1 MLMIL
6 WVFSNQI
13 NTSMKYCL
21 LIRKSLTLIV
31 VGCLAPFT
39 LGAESL
45 YVLLDKMKVKDGKIG
60 EYLEVEET
68 WSNYHKTLIRE
79 RQIESW
85 SVWRSSQQSYDFAT
99 LKVLKIEAED
109 TIDLDA
115 VLQDLYPEKRI
126 QNFQSK
132 HDVNASAVR
141 EIVETSL
148 WKIETDTKGDKGW
161 EKLLSISDSIAIKWD
176 AMTPRED
183 SENEY
188 LRIESGIFRDAHQLL
203 VNEKRSLSNWS
214 LLKLT
219 GVSGPE
225 KTAPYATVHLMDKN
239 KAPPSTPLMEAA
251 TKSGYREEMKMGE
264 LRDMRSNQLGLV
276 MGVSKAGY
284 SAYPLMDH
292 INEEEVVKATVLRQ
306 TNAGHDKD
314 LDTVLSSW
322 VSSPNPNALRNM
334 RGKNGNYSET
344 KGVWFIEN
352 RYRDWAKN
360 WGEDAGWY
368 VKMENEVLH
377 VGQSV
382 ASIIYDQ
389 LVFNGKDELMGKSKE
404 HRTLVKEDGQWK
416 IAFMT
421 VLGGIDGGN

>member
-1 MLMIL
+1 
-6 WVFSNQI
+6 
-13 NTSMKYCL
+13 MKYCL

-39 LGAESL
+39 LEAESL

-60 EYLEVEET
+60 EYLEAEEA

-85 SVWRSSQQSYDFAT
+85 SVWRSNQQSYDFAT

-115 VLQDLYPEKRI
+115 VLQDLYPQKRI
-126 QNFQSK
+126 QSFQSK

-148 WKIETDTKGDKGW
+148 WKIETDTKGGKGW

-214 LLKLT
+214 LLKLA

-239 KAPPSTPLMEAA
+239 EAPPSTPLMEAA
-251 TKSGYREEMKMGE
+251 TKSGYRDEMKMGE

-284 SAYPLMDH
+284 STYPLMDH

-334 RGKNGNYSET
+334 REEKRNLFGN
-344 KGVWFIEN
+344 
-352 RYRDWAKN
+352 
-360 WGEDAGWY
+360 
-368 VKMENEVLH
+368 
-377 VGQSV
+377 
-382 ASIIYDQ
+382 
-389 LVFNGKDELMGKSKE
+389 
-404 HRTLVKEDGQWK
+404 
-416 IAFMT
+416 
-421 VLGGIDGGN
+421 

>member
-1 MLMIL
+1 
-6 WVFSNQI
+6 
-13 NTSMKYCL
+13 MKYL
-21 LIRKSLTLIV
+21 PLNRKWVTLII
-31 VGCLAPFT
+31 VGCLSPFT
-39 LGAESL
+39 FGAESL
-45 YVLLDKMKVKDGKIG
+45 YVLLDKMRVKGGKIG
-60 EYLEVEET
+60 EYLGVEEA

-79 RQIESW
+79 QQIESW
-85 SVWRSSQQSYDFAT
+85 SVWRSHQQSYDYAT
-99 LKVLKIEAED
+99 LKILKIEAED
-109 TIDLDA
+109 TVDLDV
-115 VLQDLYPEKRI
+115 VLQKLYPQTRI

-132 HDVNASAVR
+132 HDVNANAVR
-141 EIVETSL
+141 EIIETSL
-148 WKIETDTKGDKGW
+148 WKLETATRGGKGW
-161 EKLLSISDSIAIKWD
+161 EKLLSLSDSVAIKWD

-183 SENEY
+183 TKDEY
-188 LRIESGIFRDAHQLL
+188 LRIESGIFRAAHQLL

-214 LLKLT
+214 LLKLAD
-219 GVSGPE
+219 VSGPE
-225 KTAPYATVHLMDKN
+225 KTAPYATVHLIDQN
-239 KAPPSTPLMEAA
+239 KAPPTTSLMEAA
-251 TKSGYREEMKMGE
+251 TKSGYRDEMKIGE
-264 LRDMRSNQLGLV
+264 LRNMRSNQLGLV

-284 SAYPLMDH
+284 STYPLMDQ

-344 KGVWFIEN
+344 KGVWSIAN

-360 WGEDAGWY
+360 WGEDTGSY

-382 ASIIYDQ
+382 SSIIYDQ
-389 LVFNGKDELMGKSKE
+389 LVFNGQDELMGKSKE
-404 HRTLVKEDGQWK
+404 LRTLVKEDGQWK

-421 VLGGIDGGN
+421 VLGGMDDEN